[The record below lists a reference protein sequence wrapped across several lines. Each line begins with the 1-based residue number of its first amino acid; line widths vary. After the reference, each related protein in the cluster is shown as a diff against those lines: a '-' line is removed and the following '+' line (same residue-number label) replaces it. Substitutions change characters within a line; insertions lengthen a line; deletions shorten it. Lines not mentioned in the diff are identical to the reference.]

1 MNGSRI
7 RRDMSCATRLLIGS
21 LFVLG
26 LTTLIDAQDAAT
38 AVKNWHQW
46 RGPHATGVSPTA
58 NPPVE
63 WSETK
68 NVRWKVQIPGRGSAS
83 PIVWG
88 DRFFLL
94 TAVPVGVPGDAQH
107 TPRGGL
113 TPRGVHRF
121 MVMAID
127 RYTGKTI
134 WE

>member
-1 MNGSRI
+1 MNFSRI

-68 NVRWKVQIPGRGSAS
+68 NVRWKVPIPGEGTAT

-88 DRFFLL
+88 DQVFIQ
-94 TAVPVGVPGDAQH
+94 TA
-107 TPRGGL
+107 
-113 TPRGVHRF
+113 
-121 MVMAID
+121 IN
-127 RYTGKTI
+127 TGKKGEAPPAAATA
-134 WE
+134 